1 MEIQFTIPDKYENKK
16 ALLNRM
22 INKYRGDYN
31 ISETKDGSIYMLEFE
46 NVNLGK
52 EFQRELD
59 ILIPDLYKY

>member
-1 MEIQFTIPDKYENKK
+1 MEIQFTIPHNYENKK
-16 ALLNRM
+16 TLINHM

-31 ISETKDGSIYMLEFE
+31 IIETKDGSVYALEFE
-46 NVNLGK
+46 DVNLGK

>member
-16 ALLNRM
+16 TLINHM

-31 ISETKDGSIYMLEFE
+31 IIETKDGSVYTLEFE
-46 NVNLGK
+46 DVNLGK
-52 EFQRELD
+52 QFQRELD

>member
-1 MEIQFTIPDKYENKK
+1 MEIKFTIPDKYENKK

-46 NVNLGK
+46 DVNLGK